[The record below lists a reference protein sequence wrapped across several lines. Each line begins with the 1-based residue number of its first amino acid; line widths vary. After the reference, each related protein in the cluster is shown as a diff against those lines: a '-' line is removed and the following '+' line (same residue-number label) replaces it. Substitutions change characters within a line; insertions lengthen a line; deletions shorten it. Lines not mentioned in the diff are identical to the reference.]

1 MDDQDKRDDEEQDDV
16 GDDEVTYNVSVL
28 VGDGARHERL
38 TCRVMK
44 DKDEW
49 LNGPF
54 TPAIFSTIA

>member
-38 TCRVMK
+38 ACRVMK
-44 DKDEW
+44 DKDE
-49 LNGPF
+49 
-54 TPAIFSTIA
+54 